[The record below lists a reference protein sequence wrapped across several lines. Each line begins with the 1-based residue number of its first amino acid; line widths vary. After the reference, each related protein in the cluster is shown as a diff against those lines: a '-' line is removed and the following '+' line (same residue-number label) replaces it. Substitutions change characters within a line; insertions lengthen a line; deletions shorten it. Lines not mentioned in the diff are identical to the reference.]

1 MNNIYIDIINLY
13 RYLLNINIGI
23 TYSLNRYL
31 LSNYYIVGIVLGA
44 RDTAVNKDRNP
55 YHHGVSSF

>member
-23 TYSLNRYL
+23 TYSLNGYL

-44 RDTAVNKDRNP
+44 RDIAVNKDRNP
-55 YHHGVSSF
+55 YHHGVSSS